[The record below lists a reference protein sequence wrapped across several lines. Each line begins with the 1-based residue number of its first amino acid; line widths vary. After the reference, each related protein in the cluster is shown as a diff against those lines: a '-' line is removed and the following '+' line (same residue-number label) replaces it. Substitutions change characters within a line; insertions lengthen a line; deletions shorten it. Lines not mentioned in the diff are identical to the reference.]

1 MSSIEN
7 AENMAKIVDSG
18 LNKKIGSDF
27 RFFVNELWMRH
38 KDELMQWEGKMPEYD
53 AKYYFHKHRWMIR
66 QWYREDKAARARGE
80 RND

>member
-1 MSSIEN
+1 
-7 AENMAKIVDSG
+7 
-18 LNKKIGSDF
+18 
-27 RFFVNELWMRH
+27 MRH

-66 QWYREDKAARARGE
+66 QWYREDKARGE